1 MVCRP
6 CRVPPGARAA
16 ESDPARG
23 VEPAYVCLERERVLA
38 FLYLKVEDQR
48 EPYHDIAPAFAP
60 KKRLKIGTLKV
71 ELNGFKLGERLLKVV
86 FDNALV
92 QRVDEIYVTIFPRS
106 ILKTPGSK
114 RVDSSNIFWGS
125 RSDMRSRLVRCGST
139 APPSVL
145 SNSSGCGR
153 RSHSSICPRLSRRR
167 PAETR

>member
-1 MVCRP
+1 MLHERWSAEAWSVV
-6 CRVPPGARAA
+6 RVEFRRALA
-16 ESDPARG
+16 LRSQIRRAGWNLPTSVLSVNES
-23 VEPAYVCLERERVLA
+23 LA

-48 EPYHDIAPAFAP
+48 EPYHDIAPAFTP
-60 KKRLKIGTLKV
+60 KKRVKIGTLKV

-125 RSDMRSRLVRCGST
+125 R
-139 APPSVL
+139 
-145 SNSSGCGR
+145 
-153 RSHSSICPRLSRRR
+153 ICDPDW
-167 PAETR
+167 